1 MKVQHWLHVGAAL
14 TVVTVA
20 PAVQAHILG
29 THDAAFGAG
38 MVHPFIGLDHLLAMV
53 AVGIWAALL
62 GGHAQW
68 RVPLAFLLMLLAG
81 AGIALAGVTLP
92 SVETGIASSVMV
104 LALLIAYTVRFPS
117 GVSLAL
123 VGIFVLF
130 HGYAHGMELPLMA
143 SAALYGLGFL
153 LATAWADPAG
163 RNTMSRRKRFFYRA
177 VAMQLQQR
185 VRFFRDGNGVRSG
198 KA

>member
-14 TVVTVA
+14 TVATVA
-20 PAVQAHILG
+20 PAAQAHILG

-38 MVHPFIGLDHLLAMV
+38 TVHPFIGLDHLLAMV

-68 RVPLAFLLMLLAG
+68 RVPLAFLLLLAG

-92 SVETGIASSVMV
+92 SAGTGIASSVMV
-104 LALLIAYTVRFPS
+104 LALLIAYTVRFPN

-123 VGIFVLF
+123 VGIFALF
-130 HGYAHGMELPLMA
+130 HGYAHGMESPLMA

-153 LATAWADPAG
+153 LATAWAGPAG
-163 RNTMSRRKRFFYRA
+163 RKTMNRRKRFYRA

-185 VRFFRDGNGVRSG
+185 VRFFRGGNGVRSG